1 MSFSLEIESFIKDYV
16 KELDQGTASIFAGA
30 GLSIP
35 AGFVNWSELMR
46 DIANDIGLDIETE
59 TDLISLAQFHVNENQ
74 NRTKISKKILEEF
87 IDDTEETD
95 KHRIIATLPVSSVWT
110 TNYDTLI
117 EQSFLHA
124 DKVPDI
130 KFTEKQLLDNRP
142 KRDVIVYKMH
152 GDVTVPSEAI
162 LTKEQYEQYHRTHE
176 GFINALTGELTTK
189 TFLFLGFSF
198 TDPNLDYV
206 LSRLN
211 FRFSGD
217 KKQHYCIVKKH
228 ILRDGL
234 NPDEATLEYNTRKQ
248 ALVINDLKRYG
259 IKSLLVESYE
269 EITDILKEIQNRFKM
284 RSVFVSGSAEK
295 YDPYSRFEAVEFI
308 HRVSKKLIE
317 SNYRIVNGFGW
328 GVGSAVINGALE
340 AIHSKPLK
348 YSESQ
353 LVLRPFPQFKTGD
366 KELPV
371 LWEEYRDKMISLC
384 GIAIFLFGN
393 KNSDGDIV
401 DANGVI
407 SEFEM
412 AASNGVFCI
421 PVACTGYAAKAISET
436 VMQSLSDYYPN
447 PDVAKVF
454 LESLS
459 NEETELSEKEDVL
472 IDFINEL
479 TK

>member
-1 MSFSLEIESFIKDYV
+1 MSFSYEIESFIKDYV

-74 NRTKISKKILEEF
+74 NRTKISKKVLEEF

-95 KHRIIATLPVSSVWT
+95 NHRIIATLPVSSVWT

-234 NPDEATLEYNTRKQ
+234 NPDKATLEYNTRKQ

-259 IKSLLVESYE
+259 HYCPV
-269 EITDILKEIQNRFKM
+269 NFHMRF
-284 RSVFVSGSAEK
+284 
-295 YDPYSRFEAVEFI
+295 I
-308 HRVSKKLIE
+308 
-317 SNYRIVNGFGW
+317 
-328 GVGSAVINGALE
+328 
-340 AIHSKPLK
+340 
-348 YSESQ
+348 
-353 LVLRPFPQFKTGD
+353 
-366 KELPV
+366 
-371 LWEEYRDKMISLC
+371 
-384 GIAIFLFGN
+384 
-393 KNSDGDIV
+393 
-401 DANGVI
+401 
-407 SEFEM
+407 
-412 AASNGVFCI
+412 
-421 PVACTGYAAKAISET
+421 
-436 VMQSLSDYYPN
+436 
-447 PDVAKVF
+447 
-454 LESLS
+454 
-459 NEETELSEKEDVL
+459 
-472 IDFINEL
+472 
-479 TK
+479 